1 MILLSIE
8 GMTCPSCV
16 AHVKE
21 ALDAIEGVN
30 KVEISYENASA
41 TITTNCG
48 VSVTDLI
55 GAIEAL
61 GYTAKENPG
70 FTPAWRTPRACS
82 H

>member
-30 KVEISYENASA
+30 KVEISY
-41 TITTNCG
+41 
-48 VSVTDLI
+48 
-55 GAIEAL
+55 
-61 GYTAKENPG
+61 
-70 FTPAWRTPRACS
+70 
-82 H
+82 

>member
-41 TITTNCG
+41 TITTNGG
-48 VSVTDLI
+48 VSVTD
-55 GAIEAL
+55 
-61 GYTAKENPG
+61 
-70 FTPAWRTPRACS
+70 
-82 H
+82 

>member
-30 KVEISYENASA
+30 NVEVSYENASA
-41 TITTNCG
+41 TIDQELHRFRQSLQRKYVVWQARG
-48 VSVTDLI
+48 
-55 GAIEAL
+55 
-61 GYTAKENPG
+61 
-70 FTPAWRTPRACS
+70 
-82 H
+82 

>member
-30 KVEISYENASA
+30 KVEISYEMEKIADLKRLESA
-41 TITTNCG
+41 
-48 VSVTDLI
+48 LK
-55 GAIEAL
+55 AL
-61 GYTAKENPG
+61 LTQCQSNNDD
-70 FTPAWRTPRACS
+70 S
-82 H
+82 HCPIIDSLQP

>member
-30 KVEISYENASA
+30 KVEISYENARA
-41 TITTNCG
+41 TITTNG
-48 VSVTDLI
+48 
-55 GAIEAL
+55 
-61 GYTAKENPG
+61 
-70 FTPAWRTPRACS
+70 
-82 H
+82 

>member
-30 KVEISYENASA
+30 KVEISYENARA
-41 TITTNCG
+41 TITTNGG
-48 VSVTDLI
+48 VSVTVLI

-61 GYTAKENPG
+61 GYIAK
-70 FTPAWRTPRACS
+70 
-82 H
+82 